1 MFSNGRVKVSEY
13 NLFLFL
19 HFCVRYGKKKVSA
32 FSFLFSFLKPH
43 CTKSVMPK
51 ETLRGKSFIV
61 VCVFEIKN
69 VRNVWWLFNLF

>member
-19 HFCVRYGKKKVSA
+19 HFCVRCGKKKFRRLA
-32 FSFLFSFLKPH
+32 FILFSSKPH
-43 CTKSVMPK
+43 CTKSVMPE
-51 ETLRGKSFIV
+51 ETLRGESFIV

-69 VRNVWWLFNLF
+69 VKKVWWLFSLF